1 MLYNFKIM
9 KKVLIIDSHQ
19 LFRDFLKQKLSVD
32 QVEVVLTQENR
43 DSYPK
48 MITLLPNLIILDM
61 SEDRVEEMA
70 FLEKKINDPNT
81 ASIPVII
88 TGPTAEKS
96 SIASLAKYGVIKYFA
111 KPIQFDVFFEAIGHV
126 LHNPLSMDTT
136 PSVLD
141 LHRNNSII
149 FIELAVGLNREKI
162 ALLQYKLTE
171 MIETEEI
178 DSPKILVML
187 TNLELTF
194 VDGYNLEF
202 LLDNILA
209 CPKVHNKYVKILSL
223 SPFLKDFLAGH
234 EAYSGIEMSNNLP
247 KVLNSLIDTTITSS
261 VSDLITDR
269 ILTSSYVDE
278 DSSSVETRFFSD
290 TNSDPTAL
298 KENDGT
304 VLNIA
309 IIDSDIKSL
318 AMSKAAFE
326 SYGANCSVFQNGQA
340 FLDSYAPEKYNLV
353 ILDVILVD
361 NMGLN
366 ILNALKN
373 RFDSPPVIVYTQ
385 SLQRDWVV
393 KILSSGAKSYIVKP
407 QKPQVLVQKSL
418 ALLKGDF

>member
-1 MLYNFKIM
+1 M

-48 MITLLPNLIILDM
+48 MLTVLPNLIILDM

-81 ASIPVII
+81 ANIPVII

-178 DSPKILVML
+178 ESPKILIML

-194 VDGYNLEF
+194 VDGFNLEY

-223 SPFLKDFLAGH
+223 SPFLKEFLEGH
-234 EAYSGIEMSNNLP
+234 EAYNGIEMSNNLP

-269 ILTSSYVDE
+269 ILTSSYLDE

-290 TNSDPTAL
+290 TNSDPEAL
-298 KENDGT
+298 KANDGT

-309 IIDSDIKSL
+309 IIDSDLQSL
-318 AMSKAAFE
+318 AMSKQAFE
-326 SYGANCSVFQNGQA
+326 NFGANCSVFQNGKA
-340 FLDSYAPEKYNLV
+340 FMDSYAPEKYNLI

-366 ILNALKN
+366 ILNSLKN
-373 RFDSPPVIVYTQ
+373 RYDAPPVIVYTQ

-393 KILSSGAKSYIVKP
+393 KILSSGAKSYLVKP
-407 QKPQVLVQKSL
+407 LKPQVLVQKSL

>member
-1 MLYNFKIM
+1 M

-48 MITLLPNLIILDM
+48 MLTVLPNLIILDM

-81 ASIPVII
+81 ANIPVII

-178 DSPKILVML
+178 ESPKILIML

-194 VDGYNLEF
+194 VDGFNLEY

-223 SPFLKDFLAGH
+223 SPFLKEFLEGH
-234 EAYSGIEMSNNLP
+234 EAYNGIEMSNNLP

-269 ILTSSYVDE
+269 ILTSSYIDE

-290 TNSDPTAL
+290 TNSDPEAL
-298 KENDGT
+298 KANDGT

-309 IIDSDIKSL
+309 IIDSDLQSL
-318 AMSKAAFE
+318 AMSKQAFE
-326 SYGANCSVFQNGQA
+326 NFGANCSVFQNGKA
-340 FLDSYAPEKYNLV
+340 FMDSYAPEKYNLI

-366 ILNALKN
+366 ILNSLKN
-373 RFDSPPVIVYTQ
+373 RYDAPPVIVYTQ

-407 QKPQVLVQKSL
+407 LKPQVLVQKSL

>member
-1 MLYNFKIM
+1 M

-32 QVEVVLTQENR
+32 QIEVTLTQENR

-48 MITLLPNLIILDM
+48 MLTLLPNLVILDM
-61 SEDRVEEMA
+61 GEDRVEEMA
-70 FLEKKINDPNT
+70 FLEKKLGDPNT
-81 ASIPVII
+81 ASIPTII
-88 TGPTAEKS
+88 TGPSAEKS

-111 KPIQFDVFFEAIGHV
+111 KPIQFDVFFEAIGKV
-126 LHNPLSMDTT
+126 LHIPLSMDTT

-178 DSPKILVML
+178 ESPKILIML
-187 TNLELTF
+187 TNLDLTF

-202 LLDNILA
+202 LLDNVLA
-209 CPKVHNKYVKILSL
+209 CPKVHTKHVKILSL
-223 SPFLKDFLAGH
+223 SPFLKDFLDGH
-234 EAYSGIEMSNNLP
+234 EAYNGIEMSNNLP

-269 ILTSSYVDE
+269 ILTSSYLDE

-290 TNSDPTAL
+290 TNSDPEAL
-298 KENDGT
+298 KAADGT

-309 IIDSDIKSL
+309 IIDADLKSL
-318 AMSKAAFE
+318 AMSKTAFE
-326 SYGANCSVFQNGQA
+326 GYGANVSAYNSSQS
-340 FLDSYAPEKYNLV
+340 FLADYEAEKFNLV
-353 ILDVILVD
+353 VLDVVLPD
-361 NMGLN
+361 NSGLN
-366 ILNALKN
+366 VLAHLRREYN
-373 RFDSPPVIVYTQ
+373 SPPVIVY
-385 SLQRDWVV
+385 SPPLQREWVV
-393 KILSSGAKSYIVKP
+393 KILQSGAKTYIVKP
-407 QKPQVLVQKSL
+407 QKPNVLVQKSL
-418 ALLKGDF
+418 SLLKGEF

>member
-1 MLYNFKIM
+1 M

-32 QVEVVLTQENR
+32 QIEVTLTQENR

-48 MITLLPNLIILDM
+48 MLTLLPNLVILDM
-61 SEDRVEEMA
+61 GEDRVEEMA
-70 FLEKKINDPNT
+70 FLEKKLGDPNT
-81 ASIPVII
+81 ASIPTII
-88 TGPTAEKS
+88 TGPSADKA
-96 SIASLAKYGVIKYFA
+96 SIAALAKYGVIKYFA
-111 KPIQFDVFFEAIGHV
+111 KPIQFDVFFEAIGKV

-149 FIELAVGLNREKI
+149 FIELAVGLNREKL

-178 DSPKILVML
+178 ESPKILIML

-202 LLDNILA
+202 LLDNVLA
-209 CPKVHNKYVKILSL
+209 CPKVHTKHVKILSL
-223 SPFLKDFLAGH
+223 SPFLKDFLDGH
-234 EAYSGIEMSNNLP
+234 EAYNGIEMSNNLP

-269 ILTSSYVDE
+269 ILTSSYLDE

-290 TNSDPTAL
+290 TNSDPEAL
-298 KENDGT
+298 KHADGT

-309 IIDSDIKSL
+309 IIDADLKSL
-318 AMSKAAFE
+318 AMSKTAFE
-326 SYGANCSVFQNGQA
+326 GYGANVSAYNSSQS
-340 FLDSYAPEKYNLV
+340 FLADYEAEKFNLV
-353 ILDVILVD
+353 ILDVVLPD
-361 NMGLN
+361 NTGLN
-366 ILNALKN
+366 VLTQLRREYN
-373 RFDSPPVIVYTQ
+373 SPPVIVY
-385 SLQRDWVV
+385 SPPLQREWVV
-393 KILSSGAKSYIVKP
+393 KILQSGAKTYLIKP
-407 QKPQVLVQKSL
+407 QKPNQLVQKSL
-418 ALLKGDF
+418 SLLKGEF

>member
-1 MLYNFKIM
+1 M

-48 MITLLPNLIILDM
+48 MLTVLPNLIILDM

-81 ASIPVII
+81 ANIPVII

-149 FIELAVGLNREKI
+149 FIELAVGLNRVKI

-178 DSPKILVML
+178 ESPKILIML

-194 VDGYNLEF
+194 VDGFNLEF

-209 CPKVHNKYVKILSL
+209 CPKVHTKYVKILSL
-223 SPFLKDFLAGH
+223 SPFLKEFLDGH
-234 EAYSGIEMSNNLP
+234 EAYNGIEMSNNLP

-269 ILTSSYVDE
+269 ILTSSYLVE

-290 TNSDPTAL
+290 TNSDPEAL
-298 KENDGT
+298 KQADGT

-309 IIDSDIKSL
+309 IIDSDLQSL
-318 AMSKAAFE
+318 AMSKQAFE
-326 SYGANCSVFQNGQA
+326 NFGANCSVFQNGKA
-340 FLDSYAPEKYNLV
+340 FMDSYAPEKYNLI

-373 RFDSPPVIVYTQ
+373 RYDAPPVIVYTQ

-393 KILSSGAKSYIVKP
+393 KILSSGAKSYLVKP
-407 QKPQVLVQKSL
+407 LKPQVLVQKSL

>member
-1 MLYNFKIM
+1 M

-48 MITLLPNLIILDM
+48 MLTVLPNLIILDM

-81 ASIPVII
+81 ANIPVII

-178 DSPKILVML
+178 ESPKILIML

-194 VDGYNLEF
+194 VDGFNLEF

-209 CPKVHNKYVKILSL
+209 CPKVHTKYVKILSL
-223 SPFLKDFLAGH
+223 SPFLKEFLDGH
-234 EAYSGIEMSNNLP
+234 EAYNGIEMSNNLP

-269 ILTSSYVDE
+269 ILTSSYLDE

-290 TNSDPTAL
+290 TNSDPEAL
-298 KENDGT
+298 KANDGT

-309 IIDSDIKSL
+309 IIDSDLQSL
-318 AMSKAAFE
+318 AMSKQAFE
-326 SYGANCSVFQNGQA
+326 NFGANTSVFQNGKA
-340 FLDSYAPEKYNLV
+340 FMDSYAPEKYNLI

-373 RFDSPPVIVYTQ
+373 RYEAPPVIVYTQ
-385 SLQRDWVV
+385 SLQSDWVV
-393 KILSSGAKSYIVKP
+393 KILSSGAKSYLVKP
-407 QKPQVLVQKSL
+407 LKPQVLVQKSL

>member
-1 MLYNFKIM
+1 M

-48 MITLLPNLIILDM
+48 MLTVLPNLIILDM

-81 ASIPVII
+81 ANIPVII

-178 DSPKILVML
+178 ESPKILIML

-194 VDGYNLEF
+194 VDGFNLEY

-223 SPFLKDFLAGH
+223 SPFLKEFLEGH
-234 EAYSGIEMSNNLP
+234 EAYNGIEMSNNLP

-269 ILTSSYVDE
+269 ILTSSYLDE

-290 TNSDPTAL
+290 TNSDPEAL
-298 KENDGT
+298 KANDGT

-309 IIDSDIKSL
+309 IIDSDLQSL
-318 AMSKAAFE
+318 AMSKQAFE
-326 SYGANCSVFQNGQA
+326 NFGANTSVFQNGKA
-340 FLDSYAPEKYNLV
+340 FMDSYAPEKYNLI

-366 ILNALKN
+366 ILNSLKN
-373 RFDSPPVIVYTQ
+373 RYDAPPVIVYTQ

-393 KILSSGAKSYIVKP
+393 KILSSGAKSYLVKP
-407 QKPQVLVQKSL
+407 LKPQVLVQKSL

>member
-1 MLYNFKIM
+1 M

-32 QVEVVLTQENR
+32 QIEVTLTQENR

-48 MITLLPNLIILDM
+48 MLTLLPNLVILDM
-61 SEDRVEEMA
+61 GDDRVEEMA
-70 FLEKKINDPNT
+70 FLEKKLGDPNT
-81 ASIPVII
+81 ASIPTII
-88 TGPTAEKS
+88 TGPSAEKS

-111 KPIQFDVFFEAIGHV
+111 KPIQFDVFFEAIGKV
-126 LHNPLSMDTT
+126 LHIPLSMDTT

-171 MIETEEI
+171 MIETEELE
-178 DSPKILVML
+178 SPKILIML

-202 LLDNILA
+202 LLDNVLA
-209 CPKVHNKYVKILSL
+209 CPKVHTKHVKILSL
-223 SPFLKDFLAGH
+223 SPFLKEFLDGH
-234 EAYSGIEMSNNLP
+234 DAYNGIEMSNNLP

-269 ILTSSYVDE
+269 ILTSSYLDE

-290 TNSDPTAL
+290 TNSDPEAL
-298 KENDGT
+298 KAADGT

-309 IIDSDIKSL
+309 IIDADLKSL
-318 AMSKAAFE
+318 AMSKTAFE
-326 SYGANCSVFQNGQA
+326 GYGANVSAYNSSQS
-340 FLDSYAPEKYNLV
+340 FLADYEAEKFNLV
-353 ILDVILVD
+353 VLDVVLPD
-361 NMGLN
+361 NSGLN
-366 ILNALKN
+366 VLAHLRREYN
-373 RFDSPPVIVYTQ
+373 SPPVIVY
-385 SLQRDWVV
+385 SPPLQREWVV
-393 KILSSGAKSYIVKP
+393 KILQSGAKTYIVKP
-407 QKPQVLVQKSL
+407 QKPNVLVQKSL
-418 ALLKGDF
+418 SLLKGEF

>member
-1 MLYNFKIM
+1 M

-32 QVEVVLTQENR
+32 QIEVTLTQENR

-48 MITLLPNLIILDM
+48 MLTLLPNLVILDM
-61 SEDRVEEMA
+61 GEDRVEEMA
-70 FLEKKINDPNT
+70 FLEKKLGDPNT
-81 ASIPVII
+81 ASIPTII
-88 TGPTAEKS
+88 TGPSAEKS

-111 KPIQFDVFFEAIGHV
+111 KPIQFDVFFEAIGKV
-126 LHNPLSMDTT
+126 LHIPLSMDTT

-178 DSPKILVML
+178 ESPKVLIML

-202 LLDNILA
+202 LLDNVLA
-209 CPKVHNKYVKILSL
+209 CPKVHTKHVKILSL
-223 SPFLKDFLAGH
+223 SPFLKDLLDGH
-234 EAYSGIEMSNNLP
+234 EAYNGIEMSNNLP

-269 ILTSSYVDE
+269 ILTSSYLDE

-290 TNSDPTAL
+290 TNSDPEAL
-298 KENDGT
+298 KAADGT

-309 IIDSDIKSL
+309 IIDADLKSL
-318 AMSKAAFE
+318 AMSKTAFE
-326 SYGANCSVFQNGQA
+326 GYGANVSAYNSSQS
-340 FLDSYAPEKYNLV
+340 FLADYEAEKFNLV
-353 ILDVILVD
+353 VLDVVLPD
-361 NMGLN
+361 NSGLN
-366 ILNALKN
+366 VLGHLRREYNA
-373 RFDSPPVIVYTQ
+373 PPVIVY
-385 SLQRDWVV
+385 SPPLQREWVV
-393 KILSSGAKSYIVKP
+393 KILQSGAKTYIVKP
-407 QKPQVLVQKSL
+407 QKPNVLVQKSL
-418 ALLKGDF
+418 SLLKGEF

>member
-1 MLYNFKIM
+1 M

-32 QVEVVLTQENR
+32 QIEVTLTQEIR

-48 MITLLPNLIILDM
+48 MLTLLPNLVILDM
-61 SEDRVEEMA
+61 GEDRVEEMA
-70 FLEKKINDPNT
+70 FLEKKLGDPNT
-81 ASIPVII
+81 ASIPTII
-88 TGPTAEKS
+88 TGPSADKA
-96 SIASLAKYGVIKYFA
+96 SIAALAKYGVIKYFA
-111 KPIQFDVFFEAIGHV
+111 KPIQFDDFFEAIGKV

-149 FIELAVGLNREKI
+149 FIELAVGLNREKL

-178 DSPKILVML
+178 ESPKILIML

-202 LLDNILA
+202 VLDNVLA
-209 CPKVHNKYVKILSL
+209 CPKVHTKHVKILSL
-223 SPFLKDFLAGH
+223 SPFLKDFLDGH
-234 EAYSGIEMSNNLP
+234 EAYNGIEMSNNLP

-269 ILTSSYVDE
+269 ILTSSYLDE

-290 TNSDPTAL
+290 TNSDPEAL
-298 KENDGT
+298 KAADGT

-309 IIDSDIKSL
+309 IIDSDLKSL
-318 AMSKAAFE
+318 AMSKTAFE
-326 SYGANCSVFQNGQA
+326 GYGSNVYAYNSSQSFLADYQA
-340 FLDSYAPEKYNLV
+340 EKYNLV
-353 ILDVILVD
+353 VLDVVLPD
-361 NMGLN
+361 NSGLN
-366 ILNALKN
+366 VLNQLRREYN
-373 RFDSPPVIVYTQ
+373 SPPVIVY
-385 SLQRDWVV
+385 SPPLQREWVV
-393 KILSSGAKSYIVKP
+393 KILQSGAKTYIIKP
-407 QKPQVLVQKSL
+407 QKPNVLVQKSL
-418 ALLKGDF
+418 SLLKGEF

>member
-1 MLYNFKIM
+1 M

-32 QVEVVLTQENR
+32 QIEVTLTQENR

-48 MITLLPNLIILDM
+48 MLTLLPNLVILDM
-61 SEDRVEEMA
+61 GEDRVEEMA
-70 FLEKKINDPNT
+70 FLEKKLGDPNT
-81 ASIPVII
+81 ASIPTII
-88 TGPTAEKS
+88 TGPSADKA
-96 SIASLAKYGVIKYFA
+96 SIAALAKYGVIKYFA
-111 KPIQFDVFFEAIGHV
+111 KPIQFDVFFEAIGKV

-149 FIELAVGLNREKI
+149 FIELAVGLNREKL

-178 DSPKILVML
+178 ESPKILIML

-202 LLDNILA
+202 LLDNVLA
-209 CPKVHNKYVKILSL
+209 CPKVHTKHVKILSL
-223 SPFLKDFLAGH
+223 SPFLKDFLDGH
-234 EAYSGIEMSNNLP
+234 EAYNGIEMSNNLP

-269 ILTSSYVDE
+269 ILTSSYLDE

-290 TNSDPTAL
+290 TNSDPEAL
-298 KENDGT
+298 KEADGT

-309 IIDSDIKSL
+309 IIDADLKSL
-318 AMSKAAFE
+318 AMSKTAFE
-326 SYGANCSVFQNGQA
+326 GYGANVSAYNSGQSFMA
-340 FLDSYAPEKYNLV
+340 DYQAEKFNLV
-353 ILDVILVD
+353 ILDVVLPD
-361 NMGLN
+361 NSGLN
-366 ILNALKN
+366 ILNNLRREYN
-373 RFDSPPVIVYTQ
+373 SPPVIVY
-385 SLQRDWVV
+385 SPPLQREWVV
-393 KILSSGAKSYIVKP
+393 KILQSGAKTYIVKP
-407 QKPQVLVQKSL
+407 QKPNVLVQKSL
-418 ALLKGDF
+418 SLLKGEF

>member
-1 MLYNFKIM
+1 M

-48 MITLLPNLIILDM
+48 MLTVLPNLIILDM

-81 ASIPVII
+81 ANIPVII

-178 DSPKILVML
+178 ESPKILIML

-194 VDGYNLEF
+194 VDGFNLEY

-223 SPFLKDFLAGH
+223 SPFLKEFLEGH
-234 EAYSGIEMSNNLP
+234 EAYNGIEMSNNLP

-269 ILTSSYVDE
+269 ILTSSYIDE

-290 TNSDPTAL
+290 TNSDPEAL
-298 KENDGT
+298 KANDGT

-309 IIDSDIKSL
+309 IIDSDLQSL
-318 AMSKAAFE
+318 AMSKQAFE
-326 SYGANCSVFQNGQA
+326 NFGANTSVFQNGKA
-340 FLDSYAPEKYNLV
+340 FMDSYAPEKYNLI

-366 ILNALKN
+366 ILNSLKN
-373 RFDSPPVIVYTQ
+373 RYDAPPVIVYTQ

-393 KILSSGAKSYIVKP
+393 KILSSGAKSYLVKP
-407 QKPQVLVQKSL
+407 LKPQVLVQKSL

>member
-1 MLYNFKIM
+1 M

-32 QVEVVLTQENR
+32 QIEVTLTQENR

-48 MITLLPNLIILDM
+48 MLTLLPNLVILDM
-61 SEDRVEEMA
+61 GEDRVEEMA
-70 FLEKKINDPNT
+70 FLEKKLGDPNT
-81 ASIPVII
+81 ASIPTII
-88 TGPTAEKS
+88 TGPSADKA
-96 SIASLAKYGVIKYFA
+96 SIAALAKYGVIKYFA
-111 KPIQFDVFFEAIGHV
+111 KPIQFDVFFEAIGKV

-149 FIELAVGLNREKI
+149 FIELAVGLNREKL

-178 DSPKILVML
+178 ESPKILIML

-202 LLDNILA
+202 LLDNVLA
-209 CPKVHNKYVKILSL
+209 CPKVHTKHVKILSL
-223 SPFLKDFLAGH
+223 SPFLKDFLDGH
-234 EAYSGIEMSNNLP
+234 EAYNGIEMSNNLP

-269 ILTSSYVDE
+269 ILTSSYLDE

-290 TNSDPTAL
+290 TNSDPEAL
-298 KENDGT
+298 KQADGT

-309 IIDSDIKSL
+309 IIDSDLKSL
-318 AMSKAAFE
+318 AMSKTAFE
-326 SYGANCSVFQNGQA
+326 GYGANVSAYNSSQS
-340 FLDSYAPEKYNLV
+340 FLADYEAEKFNLV
-353 ILDVILVD
+353 VLDVVLPD
-361 NMGLN
+361 NTGLN
-366 ILNALKN
+366 VLNQLRREYN
-373 RFDSPPVIVYTQ
+373 SPPVIVY
-385 SLQRDWVV
+385 SPPLQREWVV
-393 KILSSGAKSYIVKP
+393 KILQSGAKTYIIKP
-407 QKPQVLVQKSL
+407 QKPNVLVQKSL
-418 ALLKGDF
+418 SLLKGEF

>member
-1 MLYNFKIM
+1 M

-48 MITLLPNLIILDM
+48 MLTVLPNLIILDM

-81 ASIPVII
+81 ANIPVII

-178 DSPKILVML
+178 ESPKILIML

-194 VDGYNLEF
+194 VDGFNLEY

-223 SPFLKDFLAGH
+223 SPFLKEFLDGH
-234 EAYSGIEMSNNLP
+234 EAYNGIEMSNNLP

-269 ILTSSYVDE
+269 ILTSSYLDE

-290 TNSDPTAL
+290 TNSDPEAL
-298 KENDGT
+298 KANDGT

-309 IIDSDIKSL
+309 IIDSDLQSL
-318 AMSKAAFE
+318 AMSKQAFE
-326 SYGANCSVFQNGQA
+326 NFGANTSVFQNGKA
-340 FLDSYAPEKYNLV
+340 FMDSYAPEKYNLI

-373 RFDSPPVIVYTQ
+373 RYDAPPVIVYTQ

-393 KILSSGAKSYIVKP
+393 KILSSGAKSYLVKP
-407 QKPQVLVQKSL
+407 LKPQVLVQKSL

>member
-1 MLYNFKIM
+1 M

-32 QVEVVLTQENR
+32 QVEVILTQENR

-48 MITLLPNLIILDM
+48 MLTVLPNLIILDM

-81 ASIPVII
+81 ANIPVII

-178 DSPKILVML
+178 ESPKILIML

-194 VDGYNLEF
+194 VDGFNLEF

-209 CPKVHNKYVKILSL
+209 CPKVHTKYVKILSL
-223 SPFLKDFLAGH
+223 SPFLKEFLDGH
-234 EAYSGIEMSNNLP
+234 EAYNGIEMSNNLP

-269 ILTSSYVDE
+269 ILTSSYLDE

-290 TNSDPTAL
+290 TNSDPEAL
-298 KENDGT
+298 KANDGT

-309 IIDSDIKSL
+309 IIDSDLQSL
-318 AMSKAAFE
+318 AMSKQAFE
-326 SYGANCSVFQNGQA
+326 NFGANCSVFQNGKA
-340 FLDSYAPEKYNLV
+340 FMDSYAPEKYNLI

-366 ILNALKN
+366 ILNSLKN
-373 RFDSPPVIVYTQ
+373 RFDAPPVIVYTQ

-393 KILSSGAKSYIVKP
+393 KILSSGAKSYLVKP
-407 QKPQVLVQKSL
+407 LKPQVLVQKSL

>member
-1 MLYNFKIM
+1 M

-32 QVEVVLTQENR
+32 QIEVTLTQENR

-48 MITLLPNLIILDM
+48 MLTLLPNLVILDM
-61 SEDRVEEMA
+61 GEDRVEEMA
-70 FLEKKINDPNT
+70 FLEKKLGDPNT
-81 ASIPVII
+81 ASIPTII
-88 TGPTAEKS
+88 TGPSADKA
-96 SIASLAKYGVIKYFA
+96 SIAALAKYGVIKYFA
-111 KPIQFDVFFEAIGHV
+111 KPIQFDVFFEAIGKV

-149 FIELAVGLNREKI
+149 FIELAVGLNREKL

-178 DSPKILVML
+178 ESPKILIML

-202 LLDNILA
+202 LLDNVLA
-209 CPKVHNKYVKILSL
+209 CPKVHTKHVKILSL
-223 SPFLKDFLAGH
+223 SPFLKEFLDGH
-234 EAYSGIEMSNNLP
+234 EAYNGIEMSNNLP

-269 ILTSSYVDE
+269 ILTSSYLDE

-290 TNSDPTAL
+290 TNSDPEAL
-298 KENDGT
+298 KEADGT

-309 IIDSDIKSL
+309 IIDADLKSL
-318 AMSKAAFE
+318 AMSKTAFE
-326 SYGANCSVFQNGQA
+326 GYGANVSAYNSGQSFMA
-340 FLDSYAPEKYNLV
+340 DYQAEKFNLV
-353 ILDVILVD
+353 ILDVVLPD
-361 NMGLN
+361 NSGLN
-366 ILNALKN
+366 ILNNLRREYN
-373 RFDSPPVIVYTQ
+373 SPPVIVY
-385 SLQRDWVV
+385 SPPLQREWVV
-393 KILSSGAKSYIVKP
+393 KILQSGAKTYIVKP
-407 QKPQVLVQKSL
+407 QKPNQLVQKSL
-418 ALLKGDF
+418 SLLKGEF

>member
-1 MLYNFKIM
+1 M

-32 QVEVVLTQENR
+32 QIEVTLTQENR

-48 MITLLPNLIILDM
+48 MLTLLPNLVILDM
-61 SEDRVEEMA
+61 GEDRVEEMA
-70 FLEKKINDPNT
+70 FLEKKLGDPNT
-81 ASIPVII
+81 ASIPTII
-88 TGPTAEKS
+88 TGPSAEKS

-111 KPIQFDVFFEAIGHV
+111 KPIQFDVFFEAIGKV
-126 LHNPLSMDTT
+126 LHIPLSMDTT

-178 DSPKILVML
+178 ESPKILIML
-187 TNLELTF
+187 TNLDLTF

-202 LLDNILA
+202 LLDNVLA
-209 CPKVHNKYVKILSL
+209 CPKVHTKHVKILSL
-223 SPFLKDFLAGH
+223 SPFLKDFLEGH
-234 EAYSGIEMSNNLP
+234 EAYNGIEMSNNLP

-269 ILTSSYVDE
+269 ILTSSYLDE

-290 TNSDPTAL
+290 TNSDPEAL
-298 KENDGT
+298 KQADGT

-309 IIDSDIKSL
+309 IIDADLKSL
-318 AMSKAAFE
+318 AMSKTAFE
-326 SYGANCSVFQNGQA
+326 GYGANVSAYNSGQSFIA
-340 FLDSYAPEKYNLV
+340 DYKAEKFNLV
-353 ILDVILVD
+353 VLDVVLPD
-361 NMGLN
+361 NTGLN
-366 ILNALKN
+366 VLNQLRREYN
-373 RFDSPPVIVYTQ
+373 SPPVIVY
-385 SLQRDWVV
+385 SPPLQREWVV
-393 KILSSGAKSYIVKP
+393 KILQSGAKTYIVKP
-407 QKPQVLVQKSL
+407 QKPNVLVQKSL
-418 ALLKGDF
+418 SLLKGEF

>member
-1 MLYNFKIM
+1 M

-32 QVEVVLTQENR
+32 QIEVTLTQENR

-48 MITLLPNLIILDM
+48 MLTLLPNLVILDM
-61 SEDRVEEMA
+61 GEDRVEEMA
-70 FLEKKINDPNT
+70 FLEKKLGDPNT
-81 ASIPVII
+81 ASIPTII
-88 TGPTAEKS
+88 TGPSAEKS

-111 KPIQFDVFFEAIGHV
+111 KPIQFDVFFEAIGKV
-126 LHNPLSMDTT
+126 LHIPLSMDTT

-178 DSPKILVML
+178 ESPKVLIML

-202 LLDNILA
+202 LLDNVLA
-209 CPKVHNKYVKILSL
+209 CPKVHTKHVKILSL
-223 SPFLKDFLAGH
+223 SPFLKDFLDGH
-234 EAYSGIEMSNNLP
+234 EAYNGIEMSNNLP

-269 ILTSSYVDE
+269 ILTSSYLDE

-290 TNSDPTAL
+290 TNSDPEAL
-298 KENDGT
+298 KAADGT

-309 IIDSDIKSL
+309 IIDADLKSL
-318 AMSKAAFE
+318 AMSKTAFE
-326 SYGANCSVFQNGQA
+326 GYGANVSAYNSSQS
-340 FLDSYAPEKYNLV
+340 FLADYEAEKFNLV
-353 ILDVILVD
+353 VLDVVLPD
-361 NMGLN
+361 NSGLN
-366 ILNALKN
+366 VLGHLRREYNA
-373 RFDSPPVIVYTQ
+373 PPVIVY
-385 SLQRDWVV
+385 SPPLQREWVV
-393 KILSSGAKSYIVKP
+393 KILQSGAKTYIVKP
-407 QKPQVLVQKSL
+407 QKPNVLVQKSL
-418 ALLKGDF
+418 SLLKGEF

>member
-1 MLYNFKIM
+1 M

-32 QVEVVLTQENR
+32 QIEVTLTQENR

-48 MITLLPNLIILDM
+48 MLTLLPNLVILDM

-70 FLEKKINDPNT
+70 FLEKKLGDPNT
-81 ASIPVII
+81 ASIPTII
-88 TGPTAEKS
+88 TGPSAEKS
-96 SIASLAKYGVIKYFA
+96 SIAALAKYGVIKYFA
-111 KPIQFDVFFEAIGHV
+111 KPIQFDVFFEAIGKV
-126 LHNPLSMDTT
+126 LHIPLSMDTT

-171 MIETEEI
+171 MIETEELE
-178 DSPKILVML
+178 SPKILIML

-209 CPKVHNKYVKILSL
+209 CPKVHTKHVKILSL
-223 SPFLKDFLAGH
+223 SPFLKDFLDGH
-234 EAYSGIEMSNNLP
+234 EAYNGIEMSNNLP

-269 ILTSSYVDE
+269 ILTSSYLDE

-290 TNSDPTAL
+290 TNSDPDAL
-298 KENDGT
+298 QAAADGT
-304 VLNIA
+304 VLKIA
-309 IIDSDIKSL
+309 IIDADLKSL
-318 AMSKAAFE
+318 AMSKTAFE
-326 SYGANCSVFQNGQA
+326 GYGATVSAYNSGNS
-340 FLDSYAPEKYNLV
+340 FLQDYTPEKFNLIV
-353 ILDVILVD
+353 LDVVMPD
-361 NMGLN
+361 NSGLAV
-366 ILNALKN
+366 LNQLKN
-373 RFDSPPVIVYTQ
+373 RYDSPPIIVYSQ
-385 SLQRDWVV
+385 PLQREWVV
-393 KILSSGAKSYIVKP
+393 NILKAGAKTYIVKP
-407 QKPQVLVQKSL
+407 QKPNQLVQKSL
-418 ALLKGDF
+418 SVLKGEF

>member
-1 MLYNFKIM
+1 MIDKM

-32 QVEVVLTQENR
+32 QIEVVLTQENR

-48 MITLLPNLIILDM
+48 MLTVLPNLIILDM
-61 SEDRVEEMA
+61 GEDRMEEMA
-70 FLEKKINDPNT
+70 FLEKKLNDPNT

-88 TGPTAEKS
+88 TGPSAEKS
-96 SIASLAKYGVIKYFA
+96 SIASLAKYGVIKYFS
-111 KPIQFDVFFEAIGHV
+111 KPIQFDVFFEAIGKV

-149 FIELAVGLNREKI
+149 FIELAVGLNREKL

-171 MIETEEI
+171 MIETEELE
-178 DSPKILVML
+178 SPKILVML
-187 TNLELTF
+187 TNLNLSF

-209 CPKVHNKYVKILSL
+209 CPKVHTKHVKILSL
-223 SPFLKDFLAGH
+223 SPFLKEFLEGH
-234 EAYSGIEMSNNLP
+234 EVYNGIEMSNNLP

-269 ILTSSYVDE
+269 ILTSSYLDDE
-278 DSSSVETRFFSD
+278 SSSVETRFFSD
-290 TNSDPTAL
+290 TNSDPEAF

-304 VLNIA
+304 VLKIA
-309 IIDSDIKSL
+309 LIDSDIRSL
-318 AMSKAAFE
+318 AMSKTAFE
-326 SYGANCSVFQNGQA
+326 SFGATCYAYPNGA
-340 FLDSYAPEKYNLV
+340 SFMKDYAPEKFNLV
-353 ILDVILVD
+353 ILDVMLSD
-361 NMGLN
+361 NMGFN
-366 ILNALKN
+366 ILNNLKN
-373 RFDSPPVIVYTQ
+373 QYDAPPAIVYSQ

-418 ALLKGDF
+418 ALLKG

>member
-1 MLYNFKIM
+1 MNGKM

-19 LFRDFLKQKLSVD
+19 LFRDFLKQKLSLD
-32 QVEVVLTQENR
+32 QIEVVLTQENR

-48 MITLLPNLIILDM
+48 MLTVLPNLIILDM
-61 SEDRVEEMA
+61 SEDRIEEMN
-70 FLEKKINDPNT
+70 FLEKKVGDPNT
-81 ASIPVII
+81 AGIPVII
-88 TGPTAEKS
+88 TGPNAEKS
-96 SIASLAKYGVIKYFA
+96 SIAALAKYGVIKYFA

-187 TNLELTF
+187 TNLNLTF

-209 CPKVHNKYVKILSL
+209 CPKVHTKHVKILSL
-223 SPFLKDFLAGH
+223 SPFMQEFLDGH

-269 ILTSSYVDE
+269 ILTSSYLDE

-290 TNSDPTAL
+290 TNTDPEAI
-298 KENDGT
+298 KKHDGT
-304 VLNIA
+304 VLKIA
-309 IIDSDIKSL
+309 IIDSNLQTL

-326 SYGANCSVFQNGQA
+326 GAGANCSVYTTGQA
-340 FLDSYAPEKYNLV
+340 FLADYAPEKFTLI
-353 ILDVILVD
+353 ILDVVLSD

-366 ILNALKN
+366 ILNSLKN
-373 RFDSPPVIVYTQ
+373 RYDAPPVIVYTQ

-418 ALLKGDF
+418 SLLKGEF

>member
-1 MLYNFKIM
+1 M

-32 QVEVVLTQENR
+32 QIEVTLTQENR

-48 MITLLPNLIILDM
+48 MLTLLPNLIILDM
-61 SEDRVEEMA
+61 GEDRVEEMA
-70 FLEKKINDPNT
+70 FLEKKLGDPNT
-81 ASIPVII
+81 AGIPTII
-88 TGPTAEKS
+88 TGPSAEKS
-96 SIASLAKYGVIKYFA
+96 SIAALAKYGVIKYFA
-111 KPIQFDVFFEAIGHV
+111 KPIQFDVFFEAIGKV
-126 LHNPLSMDTT
+126 LHIPLSMDTT

-178 DSPKILVML
+178 ESPKILIML

-194 VDGYNLEF
+194 VDGFNLEF

-209 CPKVHNKYVKILSL
+209 CPKVHTKHVKILSL
-223 SPFLKDFLAGH
+223 SPFLKDFLDGH
-234 EAYSGIEMSNNLP
+234 ETYNGIEMSNNLP

-269 ILTSSYVDE
+269 ILTSSYLDE

-290 TNSDPTAL
+290 TNSDPEAL
-298 KENDGT
+298 KQADGT

-309 IIDSDIKSL
+309 IIDADLKSL
-318 AMSKAAFE
+318 AMSKTAFE
-326 SYGANCSVFQNGQA
+326 GYGANVSAYNSGQSFMA
-340 FLDSYAPEKYNLV
+340 DYQAEKFNLV
-353 ILDVILVD
+353 ILDVVLPD
-361 NMGLN
+361 NSGLN
-366 ILNALKN
+366 ILNNLRREYN
-373 RFDSPPVIVYTQ
+373 SPPVIVY
-385 SLQRDWVV
+385 SPPLQREWVV
-393 KILSSGAKSYIVKP
+393 KILQSGAKTYIVKP
-407 QKPQVLVQKSL
+407 QKANILVQKSL
-418 ALLKGDF
+418 SLLKGEF